1 MNTVDTT
8 VAGLSGQTIVDLT
21 KKHTLFEWS
30 AQGAIDPIPV
40 AGAKGCWFWT
50 PEGKRFLDFNSQLMC
65 VNIGHA
71 DERVIRAIQQQAETL
86 AYANPFMATEPR
98 ARLGRK
104 LAEICPGDIEVF
116 FFTNGGAEANE
127 NALKIARQ
135 YTGRHKAL
143 AFYRSYHGS
152 TAGAMMLTGDP
163 RRWAAEPGM
172 PGVVHLLNPY
182 HGIKEGWDT
191 TAVALARIEETIQ
204 LEGAQTIA
212 AFFLEPVTGTNGV
225 LVPPDGFIQG
235 IRDLCTKYGILMVAD
250 EVMSGFGR
258 TGEWF
263 AVDHWRV
270 VPDLLTMAKGLTSAY
285 VPLGAVGMR
294 RGIADYFNDKVFY
307 GGLTYN
313 SHPLGCAT
321 ALATLQVYEDDRL
334 IENARRMGGVMKEL
348 MAALQ
353 AKHPIVGAVRSLG
366 LFGVIELVTDRE
378 SMEPLAPFNG
388 TSEPMNRLR
397 KIFRDDGLYTFV
409 RMNYFFANP
418 PLIITEEEMRHG
430 FDIFDR
436 ALTQIAG

>member
-1 MNTVDTT
+1 MNTVDTA

-30 AQGAIDPIPV
+30 AQGTIDPIPV

-65 VNIGHA
+65 VNIGHG

-86 AYANPFMATEPR
+86 AYANPFMATEAR

-127 NALKIARQ
+127 NAIKIARF
-135 YTGRHKAL
+135 YTGRHKIL
-143 AFYRSYHGS
+143 SFYRSYHGG

-172 PGVVHLLNPY
+172 PGVVHVLNPY
-182 HGIKEGWDT
+182 HGVQQGWDT
-191 TAVALARIEETIQ
+191 AAVALARIEETIQ
-204 LEGAQTIA
+204 LEGPQTIA
-212 AFFLEPVTGTNGV
+212 GFILEPVTGTNGV

-235 IRDLCTKYGILMVAD
+235 VRELCTRYGILMIAD

-270 VPDLLTMAKGLTSAY
+270 VPDLMTMAKGLTSAY

-294 RGIADYFNDKVFY
+294 RGIADHFKEKVFF

-321 ALATLQVYEDDRL
+321 ALATLQVYEDDHL
-334 IENARRMGGVMKEL
+334 IDAARRMGAVMKEL
-348 MAALQ
+348 LAALQ
-353 AKHPIVGAVRSLG
+353 AKHSIVGAVRSIG
-366 LFGVIELVTDRE
+366 LFGIVELVTDRE
-378 SMEPLAPFNG
+378 SMQPLAPFNG
-388 TSEPMNRLR
+388 TSEPMNKLR
-397 KIFRDDGLYTFV
+397 KIFRDEGLYTFV

-418 PLIITEEEMRHG
+418 PLIVTEEELRHG

-436 ALTQIAG
+436 ALTAIAV

>member
-1 MNTVDTT
+1 MTT
-8 VAGLSGQTIVDLT
+8 ETLKQTMTGEEMIALS

-30 AQGAIDPIPV
+30 AQSKVDPIPV
-40 AGAKGCWFWT
+40 ERAKGIYFWT
-50 PEGKRFLDFNSQLMC
+50 PEGKRFIDFNSQLMC
-65 VNIGHA
+65 VNIGHG
-71 DERVIRAIQQQAETL
+71 DERVIRAIAQQAETL
-86 AYANPFMATEPR
+86 AYANPFMATEAR

-127 NALKIARQ
+127 NAIKVARQ
-135 YTGRHKAL
+135 YTGRHKVMS
-143 AFYRSYHGS
+143 FYRSYHGG
-152 TAGAMMLTGDP
+152 TAGAMTLTGDP
-163 RRWAAEPGM
+163 RRWATEPGI
-172 PGVVHLLNPY
+172 PGVVHVLNPY
-182 HGIKEGWDT
+182 HGIQRGWDT
-191 TAVALARIEETIQ
+191 AQVALTRIEETIQ
-204 LEGAQTIA
+204 LEGPQTIA
-212 AFFLEPVTGTNGV
+212 AFFIEPVTGTNGV

-270 VPDLLTMAKGLTSAY
+270 VPDLITMAKGLTSAY
-285 VPLGAVGMR
+285 VPLGALGMR
-294 RGIADYFNDKVFY
+294 RVIADHFQDKVFY

-313 SHPLGCAT
+313 SHPLACAT
-321 ALATLQVYEDDRL
+321 ALATIQVYEDDNL
-334 IENARRMGGVMKEL
+334 CDNARRMGAVMKEL
-348 MAALQ
+348 MAGLQ
-353 AKHPIVGAVRSLG
+353 AKHPIVGEVRSLG
-366 LFGVIELVTDRE
+366 LFGVIELVKDRE

-397 KIFRDDGLYTFV
+397 RFFRDEGLYTFV

-418 PLIITEEEMRHG
+418 PLIITEEELRHG

-436 ALTQIAG
+436 ALTQIS